1 MTNEE
6 EQRFLLRYL
15 AKKVKELYRESL
27 VFWAVSETL
36 REDVPAFAGIVADVR
51 SSREIDVQAVLFEI
65 ATDAKIPPI
74 SEESLN
80 REAVEVIQ
88 ALGLDRGTLH

>member
-1 MTNEE
+1 MTSEE

-27 VFWAVSETL
+27 VFQAVSETL
-36 REDVPAFAGIVADVR
+36 REDVPAFAEIVADAR
-51 SSREIDVQAVLFEI
+51 SSHEIDVQSVLFEI
-65 ATDAKIPPI
+65 AIDAKIPPI

-80 REAVEVIQ
+80 REAAEVIQ

>member
-6 EQRFLLRYL
+6 EQRFLLHYL

-27 VFWAVSETL
+27 VFQKVSDTL
-36 REDVPAFAGIVADVR
+36 REDVPAFADIVADAR
-51 SSREIDVQAVLFEI
+51 KLHEIEVSASLFELAI
-65 ATDAKIPPI
+65 DAKIRPI

-80 REAVEVIQ
+80 REAVEMIQ
-88 ALGLDRGTLH
+88 ALGLDKGIQH